1 MLLDT
6 AIISRVADMCV
17 YVCCADVTPK
27 AAFCYINGLRDE
39 HKFDKLAVVI
49 NGIDLSKR
57 KNTYGY
63 IMVRNTVMGMV
74 NIMVMDTAVVL
85 VLRRKIRKKDEYLSN
100 SRFIIF
106 LNCN

>member
-1 MLLDT
+1 
-6 AIISRVADMCV
+6 MCV

-106 LNCN
+106 FNCN